1 VTRRDRR
8 TVEVRREEILTA
20 TTELLDRVGLAAIR
34 VADVADALGVS
45 PALVFYHFGTKDA
58 LVADAF
64 AHAVDR
70 DLDRLDR
77 ATAKDADPLDR
88 LRRVLRL
95 YGPTGAATGWR
106 LWIDAWALAQRE
118 PTLRRVLRRMD
129 ERWCAV
135 LREVVDDGVARACSG
150 APTRR
155 ARWSGSRRC
164 WTGCRSP
171 PSSTARS
178 RAPSCASGSR
188 PRSPRSWAWR
198 VVISH
203 QPVRPVRRVGEAGAV
218 HPERRHVGRRTSVD
232 RQVGQQ
238 PAERGREL
246 EAVRGSHPDHDG
258 RVSRHR

>member
-1 VTRRDRR
+1 MTRRDRR

-135 LREVVDDGVARACSG
+135 LREVVDDGVATG
-150 APTRR
+150 AFRCPDP
-155 ARWSGSRRC
+155 AGSVVRVSALLDGLSVAALVYR
-164 WTGCRSP
+164 TV
-171 PSSTARS
+171 S
-178 RAPSCASGSR
+178 RAQLREWVTASV
-188 PRSPRSWAWR
+188 A
-198 VVISH
+198 
-203 QPVRPVRRVGEAGAV
+203 Q
-218 HPERRHVGRRTSVD
+218 
-232 RQVGQQ
+232 
-238 PAERGREL
+238 EL
-246 EAVRGSHPDHDG
+246 GLE
-258 RVSRHR
+258 SRHLTPANAPGRPGR